1 MTNFSSSTAGTP
13 AVGATGAGGADGIDV
28 TTDSGTG
35 VLSLSASGTA
45 VNAESES
52 GTAIAALSGTANGVL
67 AWSEDVAA
75 VYAWNGPKDL
85 SAGYPQ
91 EAAVHAFSA
100 GTVAS
105 TSTATTGPGTQTA
118 MFAEGGVGYGL
129 LATAGP
135 SEAQLTSTYPNPVV
149 WSDIGT
155 AIRAQNFYGTAI
167 QAMSAYGAAINASIT
182 SEKFVSPAAPP
193 GVTPPPPGICILAFN
208 AHPQL
213 AISAVT
219 MDAEGNA
226 SDCIRGVTS
235 YGVGVNGQS
244 QYGTGV
250 MGTTQSIAGTGVTAD
265 GGTNPGG
272 SPIGAVA
279 LKVQN
284 GTIAVTSDSV
294 GTTILHHGTKT
305 VTVSNPAATPHS
317 LIFLTPQEDP
327 QGFLW
332 ISAHTAGSF
341 TIKASAAPS
350 ADVTIG
356 FLIIN

>member
-35 VLSLSASGTA
+35 VLSLSTSGTA

-52 GTAIAALSGTANGVL
+52 GAAIVALSGTANGVL

-75 VYAWNGPKDL
+75 IYAWNGAKDFDL
-85 SAGYPQ
+85 GNPADYPQ
-91 EAAVHAFSA
+91 DAAVHAFSA

-105 TSTATTGPGTQTA
+105 MPFEDTASQVA
-118 MFAEGGVGYGL
+118 IFAEGGVGYGL
-129 LATAGP
+129 VATAGP
-135 SEAQLTSTYPNPVV
+135 SEVQITGPYSDPVLWHST
-149 WSDIGT
+149 GT
-155 AIRAQNFYGTAI
+155 AIWAENFYGTGI
-167 QAMSAYGAAINASIT
+167 QAMSYFGTAINASIGP
-182 SEKFVSPAAPP
+182 KGLGAPVPP
-193 GVTPPPPGICILAFN
+193 GVTLPSPGVCIEAFN
-208 AHPQL
+208 LYPQL

-219 MDAEGNA
+219 EDAEGNA

-235 YGVGVNGQS
+235 YGAGVNGQS

-250 MGTTQSIAGTGVTAD
+250 MGTTTSADGIGVTAD
-265 GGTNPGG
+265 GGTISGT
-272 SPIGAVA
+272 PIGAVA

-305 VTVSNPAATPHS
+305 VTVSNPAATPDS